1 MCSASSRLAAS
12 RRLACLGLALSSGAA
27 LAQDSG
33 YEKLAALPDWSGTWL
48 VNYSGPNTGFVT
60 APELTEA
67 GMQQVEAYRRMA
79 AAGELPESG
88 AGTECVPN
96 GMPGV
101 MSLPLFL
108 VEFYFTPSK
117 IVAYTEAYGMVRWIY
132 TDGRSV
138 PEFAIPSYMGYS
150 IGHWQGDTLVV
161 STTNLYEGSQLSIPD
176 PGGRGMV
183 PVQHSDEMRLEER
196 IHLIDEDTLEIQTTI
211 SDPVIFAEPGKTRYT
226 FERHTGEEWE
236 VSEFVCAQN
245 NRAYLDEEGRLH
257 QRLTT
262 D

>member
-1 MCSASSRLAAS
+1 MCSASSRRAVS
-12 RRLACLGLALSSGAA
+12 WKLACLGLVLSSGAA
-27 LAQDSG
+27 LAQNSG
-33 YEKLAALPDWSGTWL
+33 YAELAELPDWSGTWL

-60 APELTEA
+60 RPQLTDA
-67 GMQQVEAYRRMA
+67 GMRQVAEYRRMA

-150 IGHWQGDTLVV
+150 IGHWERDTLVV
-161 STTNLYEGSQLSIPD
+161 RTTNLYKGSQLSIPD
-176 PGGRGMV
+176 PDGGGTV
-183 PVQHSDEMRLEER
+183 PIQHSDEMSLEER
-196 IHLIDEDTLEIQTTI
+196 IHLLDEETLEIQTTI
-211 SDPVIFAEPGKTRYT
+211 SDPVVFAKPGKTRYT
-226 FERHTGEEWE
+226 FERHTGQEWE

-257 QRLTT
+257 QILTT

>member
-1 MCSASSRLAAS
+1 MHSASNRLAAS
-12 RRLACLGLALSSGAA
+12 CELACLGLALWSGAA
-27 LAQDSG
+27 LTQNSG
-33 YEKLAALPDWSGTWL
+33 YEQLAELPDWTGTWL
-48 VNYSGPNTGFVT
+48 VDYSGPNTGFVT
-60 APELTEA
+60 RPELTDA
-67 GMQQVEAYRRMA
+67 GMRQVDEYQRMA

-88 AGTECVPN
+88 AATECVPN
-96 GMPGV
+96 GMPAV

-150 IGHWQGDTLVV
+150 IGHWEGDTLVV
-161 STTNLYEGSQLSIPD
+161 STTNLYHGSQLSIPD
-176 PGGRGMV
+176 PNGQGTV
-183 PVQHSDEMRLEER
+183 PIQHSDEMRLEER
-196 IHLIDEDTLEIQTTI
+196 IRLIGEDTLEIQTTI
-211 SDPVIFAEPGKTRYT
+211 SDPVVFAKPGKTRYT
-226 FERHTGEEWE
+226 FERHTGQEWE

-257 QRLTT
+257 QILTT